1 VTFLRSFAQFWYDFI
16 IGDDY
21 KIAVAVVS
29 TLALLYALLRT
40 EILSDHVLSVLGG
53 LLVMAAFTISLA
65 IDVRTRR

>member
-1 VTFLRSFAQFWYDFI
+1 MTFLRSFAQFWYDFI

-65 IDVRTRR
+65 IDVKTRR